1 MRVQLAK
8 TLLDRQIVDVEG
20 RLVGRVDD
28 IAFAVDDEGFPY
40 VDCLL
45 TGPAALG
52 RRIGGRAG
60 RLLVAVADRFTDDPP
75 GLPRRVPLAQVAR
88 VDAVVRLR
96 CRAADLPPSPSE
108 SWLRRHLI
116 DRIPGASRA
125 SG

>member
-8 TLLDRQIVDVEG
+8 RLLDRQIVDVDG

-40 VDCLL
+40 VDALL
-45 TGPAALG
+45 TGQGALG
-52 RRIGGRAG
+52 ERIGGRVG

-75 GLPRRVPLAQVAR
+75 VPPLRVPLAEVAR
-88 VDAVVRLR
+88 VDSAVRLR
-96 CRAADLPPSPSE
+96 CPAADLPPSPVE
-108 SWLRRHLI
+108 AWLRRHLI
-116 DRIPGASRA
+116 ERIPGSGRA

>member
-8 TLLDRQIVDVEG
+8 QLLDRQIVDVDG

-28 IAFAVDDEGFPY
+28 IAFAVDESGCPY

-45 TGPAALG
+45 TGQGALG
-52 RRIGGRAG
+52 ERIGGRIG

-75 GLPRRVPLAQVAR
+75 VPPLRIPLDRVAR
-88 VDAVVRLR
+88 VDSAVRLS
-96 CRAADLPPSPSE
+96 CRADELPPSPVE
-108 SWLRRHLI
+108 AWLRRHLV
-116 DRIPGASRA
+116 DRIPGSQRA

>member
-8 TLLDRQIVDVEG
+8 RLLDRQIVDVDG

-40 VDCLL
+40 VDSLL
-45 TGPAALG
+45 TGQGALG
-52 RRIGGRAG
+52 ERIGGRIG

-75 GLPRRVPLAQVAR
+75 VPPLRVPLSQVAH
-88 VDAVVRLR
+88 VDSAVRLR
-96 CRAADLPPSPSE
+96 CPAADLPPSPVE
-108 SWLRRHLI
+108 AWLRRHLI
-116 DRIPGASRA
+116 EHIPGSGRA